1 MKSRWNLDFT
11 EKALK
16 KISRDRLD
24 EKLIGDARKVI
35 ETVKLEGAD
44 VMLDEEYG
52 LKSAQ
57 AWAKAKFGIDIDIA
71 ELKDAPVEDVKAHF
85 SEKAVATYLEKEAVY
100 PVMAGMYRF
109 VKPATAQTK
118 ALLDAEGLVTW
129 ASRRFETELAVDD
142 LNNKRGEEI
151 HSLLLDKSHQ
161 RQQQAITSIETLQGQ
176 LETMNAN
183 GEVPLQNANGA
194 AKSLTSWFKDSIDYD
209 LDLKAYER
217 MEYEQLE
224 QRLEAIVEDHYHP
237 EFRRMERMVLLEIV
251 DSAWKDHLLAMDY
264 LRSAVRQMGMAQLD
278 PKVEYKRQGMEMFKG
293 LWASI
298 GERVTDLVFR
308 VEQLNEDFVSHT
320 LTETTARHEE
330 FEERLPEQK
339 SDMQRQ
345 QEEAISNSGGQKKT
359 MESLRNVGP
368 KVKRN
373 DPCPCGSGKKYK
385 SCCLRK

>member
-1 MKSRWNLDFT
+1 
-11 EKALK
+11 
-16 KISRDRLD
+16 
-24 EKLIGDARKVI
+24 
-35 ETVKLEGAD
+35 
-44 VMLDEEYG
+44 
-52 LKSAQ
+52 
-57 AWAKAKFGIDIDIA
+57 
-71 ELKDAPVEDVKAHF
+71 
-85 SEKAVATYLEKEAVY
+85 
-100 PVMAGMYRF
+100 
-109 VKPATAQTK
+109 
-118 ALLDAEGLVTW
+118 
-129 ASRRFETELAVDD
+129 
-142 LNNKRGEEI
+142 
-151 HSLLLDKSHQ
+151 
-161 RQQQAITSIETLQGQ
+161 
-176 LETMNAN
+176 MNAN

-209 LDLKAYER
+209 LDLEAYER
-217 MEYEQLE
+217 MDYEQLE

-293 LWASI
+293 LWSSI

-320 LTETTARHEE
+320 LTETTAKHEE

-339 SDMQRQ
+339 SGMQRQ
-345 QEEAISNSGGQKKT
+345 QEEAIANSGGEKKT